1 MKKKL
6 INAIV
11 CMTMV
16 ATMIAGC
23 GNKKEAPVE
32 VVVNEVVDDSLEES
46 EEKSNELEKPEIV
59 EDENTEVMEE
69 DNDMSVSL
77 TEEEKQAMLS
87 LMTEE
92 ELETFNNMSEEEQGT
107 YLLFMMLSLM
117 EEAFDEDNINGD
129 VQNNSTITL
138 GDGTVLDAEGNVIS
152 DNSQNGS
159 MSDNWKDYQVAINGT
174 VLTLPCTYSELS
186 TATGAELKSS
196 EAKSYIQGG
205 YYTTAS
211 LYKDDSL
218 AMYIE
223 LSNSTEEDQ
232 LYTDCMVTK
241 IGYSQ
246 YTKENLGAE
255 IVFCG
260 NLQIGQAMTVD
271 DIKAILGE
279 PQDSYE
285 YSDEDYVSTTLR
297 YEDESIWMSS
307 YNSYNITIVNG
318 VIDDISLKHLAYE

>member
-32 VVVNEVVDDSLEES
+32 VVLNDVEVEDSAEETPNKIEES
-46 EEKSNELEKPEIV
+46 EGV
-59 EDENTEVMEE
+59 EEENTEVMEE
-69 DNDMSVSL
+69 DNDMSVCL
-77 TEEEKQAMLS
+77 TEEEKQSMLS
-87 LMTEE
+87 LMTED
-92 ELETFNNMSEEEQGT
+92 ELETFNNLSEEEQGT

-117 EEAFDEDNINGD
+117 EEALDDSNADI
-129 VQNNSTITL
+129 QNNSTVTL
-138 GDGTVLDAEGNVIS
+138 GDGTILDAEGNVIS

-223 LSNSTEEDQ
+223 LSNSTEEEQ

-279 PQDSYE
+279 PQDTYE
-285 YSDEDYVSTTLR
+285 YTDMDYVSTTLR

>member
-32 VVVNEVVDDSLEES
+32 VVLNDVEVEDSAEETPNKIEES
-46 EEKSNELEKPEIV
+46 EGV
-59 EDENTEVMEE
+59 EEENTEVMEE

-77 TEEEKQAMLS
+77 TEEEKQSMLS
-87 LMTEE
+87 LMTED
-92 ELETFNNMSEEEQGT
+92 ELETFNNLSEEEQGT

-117 EEAFDEDNINGD
+117 EEALDDSNADI
-129 VQNNSTITL
+129 QNNSTVTL
-138 GDGTVLDAEGNVIS
+138 GDGTILDAEGNVIS

-223 LSNSTEEDQ
+223 LSNSTEEEQ

-279 PQDSYE
+279 PQDTYE
-285 YSDEDYVSTTLR
+285 YTDMDYVSTTLR

>member
-1 MKKKL
+1 
-6 INAIV
+6 
-11 CMTMV
+11 MV
-16 ATMIAGC
+16 S
-23 GNKKEAPVE
+23 
-32 VVVNEVVDDSLEES
+32 NEVEDTDSEEVKNKIEES
-46 EEKSNELEKPEIV
+46 EEVNLESN
-59 EDENTEVMEE
+59 T
-69 DNDMSVSL
+69 
-77 TEEEKQAMLS
+77 
-87 LMTEE
+87 
-92 ELETFNNMSEEEQGT
+92 
-107 YLLFMMLSLM
+107 
-117 EEAFDEDNINGD
+117 D
-129 VQNNSTITL
+129 VQNNSTVTL

-152 DNSQNGS
+152 DNSECANDS
-159 MSDNWKDYQVAINGT
+159 LISTTVSDNWKDYQVSINGT
-174 VLTLPCTYSELS
+174 VLTLPCTYSELNS
-186 TATGAELKSS
+186 VTGAELKSS
-196 EAKSYIQGG
+196 EVKSYIQSG

-218 AMYIE
+218 VMYIE

-246 YTKENLGAE
+246 YTDKNLDAD

-260 NLQIGQAMTVD
+260 NLQVGQTMTVD

-285 YSDEDYVSTTLR
+285 YTDTDYISTTLR
-297 YEDESIWMSS
+297 YEDENIWMSS